1 MDEMLSGALTAED
14 EEEVEA
20 ELEALVAA
28 SEPASTLPEVPVEE
42 PEELLPSVPT
52 HEPQGETK
60 TIFFLVLKHFILQPR
75 RKKRRKWWRWRRPE
89 VCRRPRG
96 QDQSPSA
103 ICDKFNVTFLFCL

>member
-1 MDEMLSGALTAED
+1 MLSGALTAED

-60 TIFFLVLKHFILQPR
+60 TIYSFLYLNMLYFFSSRGEKGKEKGGAGGGLKCFAAPGGRIRVHQPY
-75 RKKRRKWWRWRRPE
+75 
-89 VCRRPRG
+89 V
-96 QDQSPSA
+96 
-103 ICDKFNVTFLFCL
+103 INVTFLFCL